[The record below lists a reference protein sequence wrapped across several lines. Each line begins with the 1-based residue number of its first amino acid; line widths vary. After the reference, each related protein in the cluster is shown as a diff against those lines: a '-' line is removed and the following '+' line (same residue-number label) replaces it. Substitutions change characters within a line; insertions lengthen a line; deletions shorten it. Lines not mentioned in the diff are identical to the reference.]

1 MGYISQMA
9 GKLGN
14 KLRAIIHTDFL
25 YPTALTRVDNAAP
38 GTLVYTWADFT
49 GFKNVNKNILYN

>member
-25 YPTALTRVDNAAP
+25 YPTALTRVDASNE
-38 GTLVYTWADFT
+38 TQ
-49 GFKNVNKNILYN
+49 K

>member
-14 KLRAIIHTDFL
+14 KLRAIICTDFL
-25 YPTALTRVDNAAP
+25 YPAALTTVDVSNE
-38 GTLVYTWADFT
+38 TQ
-49 GFKNVNKNILYN
+49 K